1 MTWPNPA
8 RPGEP
13 ADANRPWH
21 WVARADD
28 GGAAPLPI
36 GWNGALRAWMVWDG
50 SHLSAAEAAQRFTYL
65 GPCLTPDET
74 RAAMAAQATAA
85 EPRGLAALAASAEP
99 PPPPAMIYKK
109 DAVRMHLMIFA
120 GTLIATLFLAEK
132 VVRW

>member
-21 WVARADD
+21 WVARSDD
-28 GGAAPLPI
+28 AGRAPLPI
-36 GWNGALRAWMVWDG
+36 GWNGAMRAWMVWDG
-50 SHLSAAEAAQRFTYL
+50 GSVSAAEAAQRFTYL
-65 GPCLTPDET
+65 GPCLTPEET
-74 RAAMAAQATAA
+74 AAAMAAKAQAA

-99 PPPPAMIYKK
+99 PPPPAMIYRK
-109 DAVRMHLMIFA
+109 DAVRVHLLIFA